1 MTVKIGI
8 NGFGRIG
15 RNTFRILQENHGLQV
30 AAINDLTDCKTLA
43 HLLKYDSMYGKFSGR
58 VEAGEDSL
66 TVNGQ
71 KIKVFNESLP
81 ENLPWGELG
90 IDLVIEATGK
100 FRTYE
105 KAARH
110 LKGGAKKVIVT
121 APVNDADLIVVLGVN
136 EKKYKPAEHHIISN
150 ASCTTNAL
158 APVVKV
164 LHENFGIKKGLMNT
178 THAYTNDQR
187 LLDLPHPDLRR
198 ARAAQVSIIPTSTG
212 AASII
217 GKIIP
222 ELDGMIDGFA
232 VRGHIPTV
240 SMVDFVAVLERDV
253 TAETVNKAMAEAAE
267 SPDLSGILNY
277 SEEPLVSV
285 DYKQSPFSCIV
296 DGPLTQVTGSN
307 LVRVVAW
314 YDNEWGYS
322 NRVADITEYVYKK
335 GI

>member
-1 MTVKIGI
+1 M
-8 NGFGRIG
+8 
-15 RNTFRILQENHGLQV
+15 
-30 AAINDLTDCKTLA
+30 
-43 HLLKYDSMYGKFSGR
+43 
-58 VEAGEDSL
+58 
-66 TVNGQ
+66 
-71 KIKVFNESLP
+71 
-81 ENLPWGELG
+81 
-90 IDLVIEATGK
+90 
-100 FRTYE
+100 
-105 KAARH
+105 
-110 LKGGAKKVIVT
+110 IVT

-136 EKKYKPAEHHIISN
+136 EKNTSLPNTILFPMLPARQMPWRPWSKSCMKIS
-150 ASCTTNAL
+150 ASKRA
-158 APVVKV
+158 
-164 LHENFGIKKGLMNT
+164 MNT

-198 ARAAQVSIIPTSTG
+198 AQAAQVSIIPTSTG

-232 VRGHIPTV
+232 VRVPIPTV